1 MFRRNELVDA
11 WLSQASVDMQAAK
24 LLLSSSDVN
33 LSGVVCYH
41 SQQAAEKALKGLLA
55 AAGLE
60 IEKTHDLVRL
70 LDLCANTGISVDL
83 IMPAATLLTPFA
95 TQSRYPGMGK
105 NPSLS
110 QSQGAI
116 AAAEKT
122 LSWVFEVLES
132 GNSRNF

>member
-11 WLSQASVDMQAAK
+11 WLHQASVDMQAAN
-24 LLLSSSDVN
+24 LLLSSSDLN
-33 LSGVVCYH
+33 LCGVVCYH

-55 AAGLE
+55 AAELD

-95 TQSRYPGMGK
+95 TQFRYPGMGE

-110 QSQGAI
+110 QSQEAI
-116 AAAEKT
+116 VAAEIT
-122 LSWVFEVLES
+122 LSWVLELLPS
-132 GNSRNF
+132 KEPSSF

>member
-1 MFRRNELVDA
+1 
-11 WLSQASVDMQAAK
+11 
-24 LLLSSSDVN
+24 
-33 LSGVVCYH
+33 
-41 SQQAAEKALKGLLA
+41 
-55 AAGLE
+55 
-60 IEKTHDLVRL
+60 
-70 LDLCANTGISVDL
+70 
-83 IMPAATLLTPFA
+83 MPAATLLTPFA

-110 QSQGAI
+110 QSQEAI